1 MERLQIYFSPL
12 LIQTRIKVKKG
23 HRKKIFLKKHFR
35 VKNMTNKGKISLSVS
50 DRDIKFFDKYL
61 TDDDT
66 GRFFSWNEVSE
77 IHKIRN
83 GIYQRNGKLISLL
96 TDFGK
101 INPCYPDF
109 HGDTTDTIFYTG
121 AGRRGD
127 QKLDSFNQAMFNAI
141 ESKHAVPFFNKL
153 KVGSWQFLGFWR
165 VAEGKYLYDEAQK
178 RMIWK
183 FQLIRTQSGS
193 DVLKARKNTT

>member
-1 MERLQIYFSPL
+1 MSL
-12 LIQTRIKVKKG
+12 
-23 HRKKIFLKKHFR
+23 FLEKAEI
-35 VKNMTNKGKISLSVS
+35 G
-50 DRDIKFFDKYL
+50 DI
-61 TDDDT
+61 
-66 GRFFSWNEVSE
+66 FSWNEIGE

-83 GIYQRNGKLISLL
+83 GIYQRNGKIISLL

-109 HGDTTDTIFYTG
+109 HGETTDTIFYTG

-141 ESKHAVPFFNKL
+141 KAKHFVPLFNKL
-153 KVGSWQFLGFWR
+153 SVGRWQFTGFWR
-165 VAEGKYLYDEAQK
+165 VAAGEYIYDEKQD

-183 FQLIRTQSGS
+183 FTLQREIT
-193 DVLKARKNTT
+193 